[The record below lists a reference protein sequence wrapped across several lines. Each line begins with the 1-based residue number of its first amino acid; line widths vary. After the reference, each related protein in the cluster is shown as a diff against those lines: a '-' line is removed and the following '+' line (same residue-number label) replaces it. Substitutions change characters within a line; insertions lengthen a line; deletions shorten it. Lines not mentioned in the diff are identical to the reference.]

1 MTFRWDELVGSRPDA
16 SGDGATRDGRILPIN
31 AMPAKRRPLL
41 VVLVADQ
48 LSLFEFSAACDV
60 FGDADELSDS
70 GINWYRFAIAS
81 GGAPRV
87 SADVGGV
94 VVEVEHGLS
103 SLREAHTIIVP
114 PSVLQ
119 FDLPDEIAIELR
131 RAHARGA
138 RIASLCTG
146 AFVLA
151 RAGLLNGREAT
162 THWASAARLAEQYPD
177 VSVNPDVL
185 YIDNG
190 DIMTSAGSAASL
202 DLCLHIVRK
211 DFGAEVANV
220 IARSMVI
227 SPHREGG
234 QAQFVSRPIPTAF
247 AGDLFSDVL
256 AWAVD
261 HLPEDLPV
269 EMLAQRC
276 GDEPTDIRAQVP
288 RGDGHDPA
296 PMARFAEDFP
306 CPTPARVVGPFG
318 RSRRLEE
325 RFRHGDEP
333 QNAVSESHRHRT
345 ERIPQDVPNRFVT
358 IHAALWPDPSAAGL
372 SQWAPCRVRRPHD
385 LDRTLIRPTS
395 VTRPFAP

>member
-1 MTFRWDELVGSRPDA
+1 
-16 SGDGATRDGRILPIN
+16 
-31 AMPAKRRPLL
+31 MPAKRRPLL

-269 EMLAQRC
+269 EMLAQRAAMSQRTFARKFREVT
-276 GDEPTDIRAQVP
+276 GTTPHQWLVSQRIFLAQRLLESSDLSVDLVAWKS
-288 RGDGHDPA
+288 G
-296 PMARFAEDFP
+296 
-306 CPTPARVVGPFG
+306 FG
-318 RSRRLEE
+318 TATNLRMQ
-325 RFRHGDEP
+325 FQKATGI
-333 QNAVSESHRHRT
+333 A
-345 ERIPQDVPNRFVT
+345 
-358 IHAALWPDPSAAGL
+358 PSAY
-372 SQWAPCRVRRPHD
+372 RRTF
-385 LDRTLIRPTS
+385 RTAS
-395 VTRPFAP
+395 

>member
-1 MTFRWDELVGSRPDA
+1 
-16 SGDGATRDGRILPIN
+16 
-31 AMPAKRRPLL
+31 MPAKRRPLL

-60 FGDADELSDS
+60 FGDADDLSES
-70 GINWYRFAIAS
+70 VVGWYRFAIAS
-81 GGAPRV
+81 GGASRV

-94 VVEVEHGLS
+94 VVEVEHDLS

-119 FDLPDEIAIELR
+119 YDLPDAIAIELR

-151 RAGLLNGREAT
+151 RAGLLNGRDAT
-162 THWASAARLAEQYPD
+162 THWRSAARLAEQYPE

-220 IARSMVI
+220 IARAMVI
-227 SPHREGG
+227 PPHRDGG
-234 QAQFVSRPIPTAF
+234 QAQFVSRPITSSF
-247 AGDLFSDVL
+247 AGDPFSDVL

-269 EMLAQRC
+269 ELLAQRAAMSPRTFARKFREVT
-276 GDEPTDIRAQVP
+276 GTTPHQWLVSQRIFLAQRLLEATDLSVDIVAWKSGFGTATNLR
-288 RGDGHDPA
+288 
-296 PMARFAEDFP
+296 MRF
-306 CPTPARVVGPFG
+306 
-318 RSRRLEE
+318 
-325 RFRHGDEP
+325 
-333 QNAVSESHRHRT
+333 QK
-345 ERIPQDVPNRFVT
+345 VT
-358 IHAALWPDPSAAGL
+358 GIAPSAY
-372 SQWAPCRVRRPHD
+372 RRTF
-385 LDRTLIRPTS
+385 RTAS
-395 VTRPFAP
+395 

>member
-1 MTFRWDELVGSRPDA
+1 M
-16 SGDGATRDGRILPIN
+16 ILPIT
-31 AMPAKRRPLL
+31 AIPAKRRPLL

-60 FGDADELSDS
+60 FGDADDLAQS

-87 SADVGGV
+87 SADIGGV
-94 VVEVEHGLS
+94 VVEVEHDLS
-103 SLREAHTIIVP
+103 SLREAQTIIVP

-119 FDLPDEIAIELR
+119 DDLPDAVAIELR

-138 RIASLCTG
+138 RVASLCTG

-162 THWASAARLAEQYPD
+162 THWGSAARLAEQYPE

-227 SPHREGG
+227 PPHRDGG
-234 QAQFVSRPIPTAF
+234 QAQFVSRPISSSLEGNP
-247 AGDLFSDVL
+247 FSDVL
-256 AWAVD
+256 GWAIE

-269 EMLAQRC
+269 EMLAQRAAMSPRTFARKFRDVT
-276 GDEPTDIRAQVP
+276 GTTPHQWLVSQRMVLAQRLLESTDLSVDLVAWKS
-288 RGDGHDPA
+288 G
-296 PMARFAEDFP
+296 
-306 CPTPARVVGPFG
+306 FG
-318 RSRRLEE
+318 TATNLRMQ
-325 RFRHGDEP
+325 FQKVAGI
-333 QNAVSESHRHRT
+333 A
-345 ERIPQDVPNRFVT
+345 
-358 IHAALWPDPSAAGL
+358 PSAY
-372 SQWAPCRVRRPHD
+372 RRTF
-385 LDRTLIRPTS
+385 RTAS
-395 VTRPFAP
+395 